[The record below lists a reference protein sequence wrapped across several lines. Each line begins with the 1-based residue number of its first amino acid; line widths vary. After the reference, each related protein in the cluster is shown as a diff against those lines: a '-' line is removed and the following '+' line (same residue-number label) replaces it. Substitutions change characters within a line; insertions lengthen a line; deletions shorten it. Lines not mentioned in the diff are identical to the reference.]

1 MKLKNDKNLSI
12 STKIAQALHFSDPET
27 GSVVPSIDHSAT
39 YSRDENYQPRQ
50 AYWYRRDG
58 NKTTQL
64 AEKIISELENA
75 NASLL
80 FSSGMSACT
89 AVLEMLPAEAHIAV
103 PRVMYHGVLGQIQ
116 SFASKNR
123 IRVDYYEAGDL
134 ASMESV
140 IKNGVTQL
148 VWVET
153 PNNPNWEVT
162 DISSASELA
171 HKAGAKLIVDAT
183 ATPPTMTKSLDLGA
197 DISFHSAT
205 KYLNG
210 HSDISAGALSF
221 NQQSSMYE
229 NLFTIR
235 KLHGTVLNSQDAFLL
250 IRGLRTLFLRV
261 EKNSQNAMLLAKHF
275 NNHEFIEKVLYPG
288 LETHPNHQIAK
299 HQTNGQFGGMLS
311 VIVKGSQTDA
321 INVVRACKVFYPAT
335 SLGGVESLIEH
346 RKTVSGDDFPVHEN
360 LIRISA
366 GIEDP
371 VDLINDLEQALNTVF
386 KRKGQLMLPLS
397 FKNCVESLFE
407 IIYKIYW
414 VFNSC

>member
-1 MKLKNDKNLSI
+1 MKLKNDKDLSI

-50 AYWYRRDG
+50 AFWYRRDG

-64 AEKIISELENA
+64 AEEIISELENA

-89 AVLEMLPAEAHIAV
+89 AVLEMLPAEAQIAV

-116 SFASKNR
+116 NFASKNR

-134 ASMESV
+134 TSMESV

-210 HSDISAGALSF
+210 HSDIAAGALSF

-321 INVVRACKVFYPAT
+321 INVVRNCKVFYPAT

-371 VDLINDLEQALNTVF
+371 VDLINDLEQALDTVF
-386 KRKGQLMLPLS
+386 KRKGQH
-397 FKNCVESLFE
+397 
-407 IIYKIYW
+407 
-414 VFNSC
+414 

>member
-39 YSRDENYQPRQ
+39 YSRDENYEPRQ

-64 AEKIISELENA
+64 AEEIISELENA

-116 SFASKNR
+116 NFASKNR

-311 VIVKGSQTDA
+311 IIVKGSQTDA
-321 INVVRACKVFYPAT
+321 INVVRNCKVFYPAT

-346 RKTVSGDDFPVHEN
+346 RKTVSGDDFPIHEN

-371 VDLINDLEQALNTVF
+371 VDLINDLEQALDTVF
-386 KRKGQLMLPLS
+386 KRKGQH
-397 FKNCVESLFE
+397 
-407 IIYKIYW
+407 
-414 VFNSC
+414 

>member
-1 MKLKNDKNLSI
+1 MKLKNDKDLSI

-39 YSRDENYQPRQ
+39 YSRDENYEPRQ

-64 AEKIISELENA
+64 AEEIISELENA

-116 SFASKNR
+116 NFASKNR

-134 ASMESV
+134 TSMESI

-321 INVVRACKVFYPAT
+321 VNVVRNCKVFYPAT

-386 KRKGQLMLPLS
+386 KRKGQH
-397 FKNCVESLFE
+397 
-407 IIYKIYW
+407 
-414 VFNSC
+414 

>member
-1 MKLKNDKNLSI
+1 MKLKNDKDLSI

-39 YSRDENYQPRQ
+39 YSRDENYEPRQ

-64 AEKIISELENA
+64 AEEIISELESA

-89 AVLEMLPAEAHIAV
+89 AVLEMLPAEAQIAV

-116 SFASKNR
+116 NFASKNR

-134 ASMESV
+134 ASMESI

-210 HSDISAGALSF
+210 HSDIAAGALSF

-321 INVVRACKVFYPAT
+321 INVVRNCKVFYPAT

-360 LIRISA
+360 LLRISA

-386 KRKGQLMLPLS
+386 KRKGQH
-397 FKNCVESLFE
+397 
-407 IIYKIYW
+407 
-414 VFNSC
+414 

>member
-1 MKLKNDKNLSI
+1 MKLKNDKDLSI

-39 YSRDENYQPRQ
+39 YSRDENYEPRQ

-64 AEKIISELENA
+64 AEEIISELENA

-116 SFASKNR
+116 NFASKNR

-134 ASMESV
+134 ASMESI

-311 VIVKGSQTDA
+311 IIVKGSQTEA
-321 INVVRACKVFYPAT
+321 INVVRNCKVFYPAT

-386 KRKGQLMLPLS
+386 KTKGQH
-397 FKNCVESLFE
+397 
-407 IIYKIYW
+407 
-414 VFNSC
+414 

>member
-1 MKLKNDKNLSI
+1 MKLKNDKDLSI

-183 ATPPTMTKSLDLGA
+183 ATPPTMTKSLNLGA

-321 INVVRACKVFYPAT
+321 INVVRNCKVFYPAT

-386 KRKGQLMLPLS
+386 KRKGQH
-397 FKNCVESLFE
+397 
-407 IIYKIYW
+407 
-414 VFNSC
+414 

>member
-1 MKLKNDKNLSI
+1 MKLKNDKDLSI

-39 YSRDENYQPRQ
+39 YSRDENYEPRQ

-64 AEKIISELENA
+64 AEEIISELENA
-75 NASLL
+75 NVSLL

-89 AVLEMLPAEAHIAV
+89 AVLEMLPAEAQIAV

-116 SFASKNR
+116 NFASKNR

-183 ATPPTMTKSLDLGA
+183 ATPPTMTKSLNLGA

-321 INVVRACKVFYPAT
+321 INVVRNCKVFYPAT

-371 VDLINDLEQALNTVF
+371 VDLINDLEQALDTVF
-386 KRKGQLMLPLS
+386 KRKGQH
-397 FKNCVESLFE
+397 
-407 IIYKIYW
+407 
-414 VFNSC
+414 

>member
-64 AEKIISELENA
+64 AEEIISELENA

-89 AVLEMLPAEAHIAV
+89 AVLEMLPAEAQIAV

-116 SFASKNR
+116 NFASKNR

-134 ASMESV
+134 ASMESI

-321 INVVRACKVFYPAT
+321 VNVVRNCKVFYPAT

-386 KRKGQLMLPLS
+386 KRKGQH
-397 FKNCVESLFE
+397 
-407 IIYKIYW
+407 
-414 VFNSC
+414 

>member
-1 MKLKNDKNLSI
+1 MKLKNDKDLSI
-12 STKIAQALHFSDPET
+12 SAKIAQALHFSDPET

-116 SFASKNR
+116 NFASKNR

-134 ASMESV
+134 ASMESI

-229 NLFTIR
+229 NLLTIR

-346 RKTVSGDDFPVHEN
+346 RKTVSGDDFPVNEN

-371 VDLINDLEQALNTVF
+371 VDLINDLEQALDTVY
-386 KRKGQLMLPLS
+386 RK
-397 FKNCVESLFE
+397 
-407 IIYKIYW
+407 
-414 VFNSC
+414 

>member
-1 MKLKNDKNLSI
+1 MKLKNDKDLSI

-39 YSRDENYQPRQ
+39 YSRDENYEPRQ

-64 AEKIISELENA
+64 AEEIISELENA

-116 SFASKNR
+116 NFASKNR

-183 ATPPTMTKSLDLGA
+183 ATPPTMTKSLNLGA

-210 HSDISAGALSF
+210 HSDISAGTLSF
-221 NQQSSMYE
+221 NQQSGMYE

-321 INVVRACKVFYPAT
+321 INVVRNCKVFYPAT

-371 VDLINDLEQALNTVF
+371 VDLINDLEQALDTVF
-386 KRKGQLMLPLS
+386 KRKGQH
-397 FKNCVESLFE
+397 
-407 IIYKIYW
+407 
-414 VFNSC
+414 

>member
-1 MKLKNDKNLSI
+1 MKLKNDKDLSI

-39 YSRDENYQPRQ
+39 YSRDENYEPRQ

-64 AEKIISELENA
+64 AEEIISELENA

-116 SFASKNR
+116 NFASKNR

-134 ASMESV
+134 ASMESI

-321 INVVRACKVFYPAT
+321 INVVRNCKVFYPAT

-386 KRKGQLMLPLS
+386 KRKGQR
-397 FKNCVESLFE
+397 
-407 IIYKIYW
+407 
-414 VFNSC
+414 

>member
-1 MKLKNDKNLSI
+1 MKLKNDKDLSI

-39 YSRDENYQPRQ
+39 YSRDENYEPRQ

-64 AEKIISELENA
+64 AEEIISELENA

-89 AVLEMLPAEAHIAV
+89 AVLEMLPAEAQIAV

-116 SFASKNR
+116 NFASKNR

-321 INVVRACKVFYPAT
+321 VNVVRNCKVFYPAT

-386 KRKGQLMLPLS
+386 KRKGQH
-397 FKNCVESLFE
+397 
-407 IIYKIYW
+407 
-414 VFNSC
+414 

>member
-1 MKLKNDKNLSI
+1 MKLKNDKDLSI

-39 YSRDENYQPRQ
+39 YSRDENYEPRQ

-64 AEKIISELENA
+64 AEEIISELENA

-321 INVVRACKVFYPAT
+321 VNVVRNCKVFYPAT

-386 KRKGQLMLPLS
+386 KRKGQL
-397 FKNCVESLFE
+397 
-407 IIYKIYW
+407 
-414 VFNSC
+414 